1 MTNSAKTTRSTRA
14 NSPHLLVLLQCTG
27 LHLAATAAFA
37 LPLAAQTV
45 APTGPQQLT
54 FAGLRSV
61 ASQGQINAVGSDGA
75 GNLYLLLNQNDGVR
89 LLKTDPTA
97 TTVLAQALLGA
108 QGDIGLALAIDP
120 SSSIYI
126 TGTTTSGAL
135 GGTSGAAFNNVAD
148 TSTNSFVAKYDSAL
162 TPLFVT
168 LCGGG
173 RMSAV
178 SIAATAD
185 AAFVTGSVFGST
197 LPVTPA
203 GITQA
208 PAFGSTQNGFVEK
221 FSANGSALLYATYL
235 GGFAGNTAPAA
246 IAADASDNAYIAG
259 YTSSLGYP
267 TIAALVPAMLTT
279 AATGTS
285 SGFLTKLTP
294 AGDGITFSTY
304 IPGSGIAS
312 LALDPVAQNLLL
324 SGNISLGQF
333 PIATVAVPIADAPY
347 QSLLRISLDGSTVL
361 ASTLL
366 APATQS
372 FVTPGLAGNAWVDG
386 MIGIPLLPLTPLA
399 TIGSG
404 FAMRVNAQN
413 AIDQTARFGGLASEN
428 PANAS
433 MPVTFTSIAI
443 DPTGQPIFGGAAQ
456 PSASSSLLATETY
469 DLPFYAAPTPALP
482 STLRTTV
489 LAPGACSGSL
499 CSGSAAYIAKLT
511 TPTTAAPA
519 LALSVDD
526 SPNLTLRNLG
536 SAQAIGLQ
544 IAATGFTSSTNCGAT
559 LAAGG
564 ECSIALAGLGPG
576 SVTVEATNATTQTTA
591 LPALASGTI
600 PAPVVFSPKELD
612 FGIVS
617 SARPSA
623 AQTITVTNLTQSP
636 QTFTSAIVG
645 SVKATTPYTFSE
657 VTSDCSISEI
667 STNKVLAPGGVCHIS
682 LGLTASTISTN
693 DGPIQ
698 AEWSIGN
705 RAVALTAFGQA
716 AALSV
721 SAAEVDFGTQYANG
735 LRLPRYLYLSNA
747 SSIAAS
753 HTILTLPASS
763 PFTLT
768 DRCPSTL
775 GLFTI
780 CQLQLSYQASHTPS
794 SDSVTLNL
802 DQGLTVL
809 VTGESLPQPTA
820 NGSATNPNLSVSATA
835 LTFPTAV
842 VVTGVSAGTQTLAVA
857 NTGNSAFTLALTLN
871 GDFTDTTS
879 CGASLPAHSSC
890 SIVVAFAPSAPGIR
904 DGLIALTAGAGTTP
918 AYVTLTGTGTTILSP
933 ANNGTLNFGSV
944 IVGQPS
950 VQWIKITQ
958 SFSSF
963 AFAINGAVTGAPF
976 TAILVEDIGYG
987 HGQPASTAFT
997 ASAKGTCFNCWLGV
1011 QFTPVST
1018 GTETAL
1024 LSLTSS
1030 ATGNPYLLA
1039 LAGTGLP
1046 LTGLILTPITLDF
1059 GPIAINSTSAPSL
1072 FTLTN
1077 LVPGAATLTVSAPTI
1092 VGDFSLSSAPS
1103 GGAVC
1108 GGALAYTDSCFIE
1121 IAFSPT
1127 APGDRTG
1134 SLTLSSGTN
1143 TATAALTGFG
1153 SPDPGLSISPTA
1165 LNFTNVPGP
1174 TATHQTVTLLNT
1186 DGATIQVAAPT
1197 LTSTNFA
1204 ATTNC
1209 ATLTPGQSCT
1219 ITVTFTPGAGPA
1231 SSTLQ
1236 IPVAATLAG
1245 VATLATYTVPLTGT
1259 TTTQDAG
1266 LQIIAAQAEYG
1277 PQATGSTGVTR
1288 QFTVN
1293 NLTAKSLTLSLAL
1306 PRQFVLAGA
1315 PCSALAPNA
1324 SCDFAVTFLP
1334 LTNGD
1339 ITGTL
1344 FAQAIPSDN
1353 SATLNGL
1360 AYVEGYGVGTGIL
1373 SVSGLSSSSLLNFG
1387 QLPSGQSIAKTLT
1400 LTNSGPAGSLLTISR
1415 VTSEWPFL
1423 ATTTCGATLAATK
1436 TCTVTLIYTPL
1447 NQVAT
1452 EASPPP
1458 STPDAGTLILESDAV
1473 SSPTLIDLSG
1483 TSTPAYV
1490 AAPSYA
1496 APLAG
1501 FALSQSSLTFDTTM
1515 AGNASTPQT
1524 VSLSNT
1530 GTATLRIASIAT
1542 STDFVASTTC
1552 ATLLPGANCTLTIV
1566 FTPQSTSTSTT
1577 RISAVEISSDSG
1589 TPLEFISL
1597 IGAASPPTLFIPQN
1611 TLSFGT
1617 VLVGANASLPLQI
1630 TNVGTAPVTFN
1641 ALSATG
1647 DFIPS
1652 SGSCPVAGGTLA
1664 PNTSCNLEVEFTP
1677 FQTGTHAGILSIST
1691 SASTLPITASLTG
1704 IGAQSLLQVSPS
1716 TLNFGSLAVGV
1727 SASLPLTLVN
1737 TGNAPVTNIVLTITG
1752 DYAVTLPCASTTLAP
1767 GASCP
1772 VTITFTP
1779 NTTGT
1784 RTGTLTVTSSD
1795 PASPTNVPLIG
1806 NGIPNGTFT
1815 FTIAGGTT
1823 ASATVKS
1830 GTPAAYSL
1838 TLTPINNFSGTVV
1851 LNCTPIAA
1859 AQYASCS
1866 LLPSSITLA
1875 GAPQNSVATI
1885 NTVTS
1890 VASASTSGAPSL
1902 HDTALCL
1909 LFPGLIVLWKARTSR
1924 HRAWRRIGPAA
1935 WSLLSVAAM
1944 LSASGCGHPSNA
1956 DPNLRYVTPGT
1967 YTYQVTASSVSAQS
1981 PQITQ
1986 TVTLTLIVQ

>member
-1 MTNSAKTTRSTRA
+1 MLQRA
-14 NSPHLLVLLQCTG
+14 G
-27 LHLAATAAFA
+27 LHLAAAVAFA
-37 LPLAAQTV
+37 LPLTAQTV

-61 ASQGQINAVGSDGA
+61 ASQGQINALASDTA

-89 LLKTDPTA
+89 LLKTDATA
-97 TTVLAQALLGA
+97 TTILAQSVLGA
-108 QGDIGLALAIDP
+108 QGDVGLGLALDP
-120 SSSIYI
+120 SGNIYV

-135 GGTSGAAFNNVAD
+135 TGTSGAAFANVAD
-148 TSTNSFVAKYDSAL
+148 PSTNSFVAKYDSAL

-185 AAFVTGSVFGST
+185 AAFITGSVFGST

-203 GITQA
+203 GIVQT
-208 PAFGSTQNGFVEK
+208 PAYGSTQNGFVEK
-221 FSANGSALLYATYL
+221 FSANGNTLLYATYL
-235 GGFAGNTAPAA
+235 SGFAGNTAPAA

-267 TIAALVPAMLTT
+267 TVAALIPAMLTT

-304 IPGSGIAS
+304 IPGSGITS
-312 LALDPVAQNLLL
+312 LALDPIAENLLL

-333 PIATVAVPIADAPY
+333 PIATVAAPIANAPY
-347 QSLLRISLDGSTVL
+347 QSLLRISLDGGSVI

-366 APATQS
+366 AQGTQS
-372 FVTPGLAGNAWVDG
+372 FVAPSLAGNAWVDG
-386 MIGIPLLPLTPLA
+386 ALSTPLLPLTPLS
-399 TIGSG
+399 TIGNG
-404 FAMRVNAQN
+404 FAIRVNAQHI
-413 AIDQTARFGGLASEN
+413 IDQTARFGGLAAED

-433 MPVTFTSIAI
+433 LPVTFTSIAA

-469 DLPFYAAPTPALP
+469 DLPLYSAATSALP

-489 LAPGACSGSL
+489 LPPGACNGSL
-499 CSGSAAYIAKLT
+499 CSGSAAYLARLT
-511 TPTTAAPA
+511 AITTATPA

-544 IAATGFTSSTNCGAT
+544 TATTGFTTSTNCGAT

-576 SVTVEATNATTQTTA
+576 SITVEATNAPTQTAT

-600 PAPVVFSPKELD
+600 PTPVVFSPKELD

-617 SARPSA
+617 AASPSA
-623 AQTITVTNLTQSP
+623 TQTITVTNLTQSP
-636 QTFTSAIVG
+636 QTFTSAVAG
-645 SVKATTPYTFSE
+645 NVKTTTPYTFTE
-657 VTSDCSISEI
+657 ITSDCSISGV
-667 STNKVLAPGGVCHIS
+667 STNKLLAPGGVCHIT
-682 LGLTASTISTN
+682 LGLTASNISAN

-698 AEWSIGN
+698 AEWSIGT
-705 RAVALTAFGQA
+705 RAVALTAFAQA

-721 SAAEVDFGTQYANG
+721 SAAEIDFGTQYANS

-753 HTILTLPASS
+753 HTILTLPANS

-775 GLFTI
+775 EPFTV
-780 CQLQLSYQASHTPS
+780 CQLQLAYQSTQTPS
-794 SDSVTLNL
+794 SDSVTLSL

-820 NGSATNPNLSVSATA
+820 NGTAANPNLSISATA

-842 VVTGVSAGTQTLAVA
+842 VVTGVSAGTQTLTVS
-857 NTGNSAFTLALTLN
+857 NTGNSAFALALTLT
-871 GDFTDTTS
+871 GDFTDTTD
-879 CGASLPAHSSC
+879 CGASLAARSSC
-890 SIVVAFAPSAPGIR
+890 SIVVAFAPSAPGTR

-918 AYVTLTGTGTTILSP
+918 AYVTLTGTGTAILSP
-933 ANNGTLNFGSV
+933 ANNGTLNSGSG

-950 VQWIKITQ
+950 VQWIKVTQ
-958 SFSSF
+958 AFSNF
-963 AFAINGAVTGAPF
+963 AFSINGAATGAPF
-976 TAILVEDIGYG
+976 TAVLVEDIGYG
-987 HGQPASTAFT
+987 HGQPPSTSFT

-1018 GTETAL
+1018 GPETAL

-1030 ATGNPYLLA
+1030 TSGNPYLLT
-1039 LAGTGLP
+1039 LTGTGLP
-1046 LTGLILTPITLDF
+1046 LTGLILTPVAQDF
-1059 GPIAINSTSAPSL
+1059 GPVAVNSTSAPAL

-1077 LVPGAATLTVSAPTI
+1077 LVPGAAPITVNAPTI
-1092 VGDFSLSSAPS
+1092 TGDFSLSTTPS
-1103 GGAVC
+1103 GGVLC
-1108 GGALAYTDSCFIE
+1108 GGPLAYTASCFVE

-1127 APGDRTG
+1127 ALGDRTG

-1165 LNFTNVPGP
+1165 LNFSNVPGP
-1174 TATHQTVTLLNT
+1174 TATQQTVTLLNT
-1186 DGATIQVAAPT
+1186 DGATIQVTTPT
-1197 LTSTNFA
+1197 STSTNFT

-1219 ITVTFTPGAGPA
+1219 IAVKFTPGTGPV
-1231 SSTLQ
+1231 SGSLQ

-1245 VATLATYTVPLTGT
+1245 VATLTTYTVPLSGI

-1266 LQIIAAQAEYG
+1266 LQILPAQAEYG

-1293 NLTAKSLTLSLAL
+1293 NLTAKTLALSVAL
-1306 PRQFVLAGA
+1306 PRQFVLTGA

-1324 SCDFAVTFLP
+1324 SCNFDVTFLP

-1360 AYVEGYGVGTGIL
+1360 AYVEGYGVGTGVL

-1387 QLPSGQSIAKTLT
+1387 QLPSGQTIAKTLT
-1400 LTNSGPAGSLLTISR
+1400 LTNKGPAGSLLTIRR

-1423 ATTTCGATLAATK
+1423 ATTNCGAPLAATK
-1436 TCTVTLIYTPL
+1436 SCTVALTYTPL

-1458 STPDAGTLILESDAV
+1458 STPDVGTLILESDAV
-1473 SSPTLIDLSG
+1473 SSPTFIDLTGS
-1483 TSTPAYV
+1483 STPAYV
-1490 AAPSYA
+1490 ASPSNA
-1496 APLAG
+1496 APLAA
-1501 FALSQSSLTFDTTM
+1501 FTLSQSSLTFATTM
-1515 AGNASTPQT
+1515 AGNASAAQT
-1524 VSLSNT
+1524 VTLSNT
-1530 GTATLRIASIAT
+1530 GTTTLHIGPIAT
-1542 STDFVASTTC
+1542 DADFVATTTC
-1552 ATLLPGANCTLTIV
+1552 TTLLPGTTCTLTVV
-1566 FTPQSTSTSTT
+1566 FTPQSTSTATT

-1597 IGAASPPTLFIPQN
+1597 IGVSSPPTLFLAQS

-1630 TNVGTAPVTFN
+1630 TNTGTSAVTFYS
-1641 ALSATG
+1641 LTATG
-1647 DFIPS
+1647 DFTPS
-1652 SGSCPVAGGTLA
+1652 SGSCPAAGNTLA
-1664 PNTSCNLEVEFTP
+1664 PNTSCNLEVEFAP
-1677 FQTGTHAGILSIST
+1677 LQTGTRTGILSIST
-1691 SASTLPITASLTG
+1691 SASTLPIAATLTG
-1704 IGAQSLLQVSPS
+1704 IGAQSQLQLSPS

-1727 SASLPLTLVN
+1727 PSSLPLTLVN
-1737 TGNAPVTNIVLTITG
+1737 TGNAPVTNIVLTVHG
-1752 DYAVTLPCASTTLAP
+1752 DYAVTLPCAAATLAP

-1772 VTITFTP
+1772 ITVTFTP
-1779 NTTGT
+1779 TTTGT
-1784 RTGTLTVTSSD
+1784 RAGTLTVSSSD

-1806 NGIPNGTFT
+1806 SGIPNGTFT
-1815 FTIAGGTT
+1815 FTTAGGATT

-1830 GTPAAYSL
+1830 GTPATYSL
-1838 TLTPINNFSGTVV
+1838 TLTPLNNFSGTVV

-1875 GAPQNSVATI
+1875 GAPQNAVATI

-1890 VASASTSGAPSL
+1890 VASASTSGTPSL

-1909 LFPGLIVLWKARTSR
+1909 LFPGFIVLWKARSSR
-1924 HRAWRRIGPAA
+1924 HRAWRRLGPAA
-1935 WSLLSVAAM
+1935 WSLLSVVAM

-1967 YTYQVTASSVSAQS
+1967 YAYQVTASSVSAQS